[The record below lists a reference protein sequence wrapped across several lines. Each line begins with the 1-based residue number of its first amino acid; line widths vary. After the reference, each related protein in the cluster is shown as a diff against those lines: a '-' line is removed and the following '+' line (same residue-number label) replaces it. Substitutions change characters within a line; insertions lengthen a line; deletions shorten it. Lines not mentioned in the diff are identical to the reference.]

1 MSFDSPWWLLTLVL
15 VAGLLVAYLLLQ
27 VRRAKYAARFSDSAM
42 LGSLTPRRPG
52 WRRHLTF
59 GLLLAALAVLAVGV
73 AKPTH
78 TERIPQDR
86 ATVIVAIDVSESMNA
101 TDVLPSR
108 IAAAKTAAAQFTD
121 QLPARINVG
130 LVKFGGAASV
140 VVPPTVDRDM
150 IKNAITSLALQN
162 STAIG
167 DAVFSSLEAIKV
179 FGAASTTAG
188 NRPPPARIVLLSD
201 GGNNAGR
208 PVSQAIT
215 AAKAAGVPVSTI
227 AFGTA
232 NGTVEIDGAQVQ
244 VPADQS
250 TLAALAQQTGGSFH
264 TATTAQELRTVYQD
278 IGSQIGYT
286 EGRRDI
292 SWRFLAL
299 GVLLAI
305 MAAAASMLRSGRL
318 V

>member
-15 VAGLLVAYLLLQ
+15 VAALLVAYLLQQ
-27 VRRAKYAARFSDSAM
+27 VGHAKYAARFSDAAM

-73 AKPTH
+73 ARPTR

-101 TDVLPSR
+101 ADVLPSR
-108 IAAAKTAAAQFTD
+108 ISAAKTAAVQFTS

-150 IKNAITSLALQN
+150 IKNAVSSLALQN

-188 NRPPPARIVLLSD
+188 NKQPPARIVLLSD

-232 NGTVEIDGAQVQ
+232 NGTVTIDGQQVQ

-250 TLAALAQQTGGSFH
+250 TLTALAQQTGGSFH
-264 TATTAQELRTVYQD
+264 TATTAQELRNVYQD

-292 SWRFLAL
+292 SWRFLAI
-299 GVLLAI
+299 GVLLAVL
-305 MAAAASMLRSGRL
+305 AVASSMLRSGRL